1 MRNEECGMKD
11 KKGLPFIHPS
21 SFINHHFLERLLT
34 ALDRGPGLG
43 GGITHLVFLSLFF
56 GTSFAL
62 YLTVLRLRGPAVAFR
77 TRIGWDAAF
86 PFTPWWVWVYLLPY
100 VLGPL
105 LTVVMSRTAFAWYI
119 RRATV
124 LVLVSL
130 VIFAAMPTQTVRP
143 LKYVAGTEARLG
155 EAWSSRVN

>member
-11 KKGLPFIHPS
+11 KKSLPFIHHS
-21 SFINHHFLERLLT
+21 SFIIHHFLERLLT
-34 ALDRGPGLG
+34 ALDRVPGLG

-77 TRIGWDAAF
+77 TRIGWDTAF
-86 PFTPWWVWVYLLPY
+86 PFTPWWVWIYLLPY

-105 LTVVMSRTAFAWYI
+105 LTIVMSRTAFAWYI
-119 RRATV
+119 RR
-124 LVLVSL
+124 
-130 VIFAAMPTQTVRP
+130 
-143 LKYVAGTEARLG
+143 
-155 EAWSSRVN
+155 